1 MKKAPLALLTAAA
14 CALAPAFAQA
24 QAPADRW
31 TFSVA
36 PYLWLPSVDGTLRYG
51 PPPPGGSTAN
61 VSVDA
66 DTLLDNLDFA
76 FMLMGQARK
85 GRWLVATDV
94 IYLDFGAADSTVRS
108 IDFNPGPGAV
118 NVSSTAVNAGTDTDI
133 KGWVWTLVGGY
144 AAVEGPRATL
154 DVLAGFRYLDLEAT
168 TNWQLGATVT
178 GPAGAAAFARTGSVG
193 KSEDVLAAIVGAKGR
208 VKLGDGNWFMNY
220 YADVG
225 GSGSIFTW
233 QGMAGVGYA
242 FKWGELILDYRY
254 LYFSQDGERL
264 IDNVSFG
271 GFALG
276 ANFRF

>member
-1 MKKAPLALLTAAA
+1 
-14 CALAPAFAQA
+14 
-24 QAPADRW
+24 
-31 TFSVA
+31 
-36 PYLWLPSVDGTLRYG
+36 
-51 PPPPGGSTAN
+51 
-61 VSVDA
+61 
-66 DTLLDNLDFA
+66 
-76 FMLMGQARK
+76 MLMGQARK

-178 GPAGAAAFARTGSVG
+178 GPAGAG
-193 KSEDVLAAIVGAKGR
+193 IVGAKGR
-208 VKLGDGNWFMNY
+208 VKLGDGNWFANY

-225 GSGSIFTW
+225 GSGSVFTW

-242 FKWGELILDYRY
+242 FKWGEVVLDYRY
-254 LYFSQDGERL
+254 LYYSQDGDRL
-264 IDNVSFG
+264 IDNISFG
-271 GFALG
+271 GLALG
-276 ANFRF
+276 ANFKF

>member
-1 MKKAPLALLTAAA
+1 MKRTYRALVLTAG
-14 CALAPAFAQA
+14 LIAPAVATA

-31 TFSVA
+31 TFSLA
-36 PYLWLPSVDGTLRYG
+36 PYLWLPSVDGKLNYG
-51 PPPPGGSTAN
+51 PPSAGGATPT

-76 FMLMGQARK
+76 FMGMGQARK

-94 IYLDFGAADSTVRS
+94 IYLDFGAADSSVRS
-108 IDFNPGPGAV
+108 VDFNPGPGPV
-118 NVSSTAVNAGTDTDI
+118 NVSTTGLNAGTQSDL
-133 KGWVWTLVGGY
+133 KGWVWTLTGGY
-144 AAVEGPRATL
+144 AAIEGPRATL
-154 DVLAGFRYLDLEAT
+154 DVLAGLRYLDLEAS
-168 TNWQLGATVT
+168 TNWQLTATVT
-178 GPAGAAAFARTGSVG
+178 GPAGAAAFSRAGNVS
-193 KSEDVLAAIVGAKGR
+193 KSDDAWMGIVGAKGR
-208 VKLGDGNWFMNY
+208 VKLGDGPWFMNY

-225 GSGSIFTW
+225 GSGSMFTW

-242 FKWGELILDYRY
+242 FKWGDVVLDYRY

>member
-1 MKKAPLALLTAAA
+1 MRTSFRNLALCAAL
-14 CALAPAFAQA
+14 LAPAAASA

-36 PYLWLPSVDGTLRYG
+36 PYLWLPSVDGKLNYG
-51 PPPPGGSTAN
+51 PPSAGGAAPS

-76 FMLMGQARK
+76 FMGMAQARR

-94 IYLDFGAADSTVRS
+94 IYLDLGSADSSVRS
-108 IDFNPGPGAV
+108 VDFNPGPGPV
-118 NVSSTAVNAGTDTDI
+118 NVSTTGLNTGTKTDL
-133 KGWVWTLVGGY
+133 KGWVWTVAGGY
-144 AAVEGPRATL
+144 AAIEGPRANL
-154 DVLAGFRYLDLEAT
+154 DLIAGARYLDLET
-168 TNWQLGATVT
+168 RTDWQLAATVT
-178 GPAGAAAFARTGSVG
+178 GPVGATTFGRSGSITSSASVWMG
-193 KSEDVLAAIVGAKGR
+193 IVGAKGR
-208 VKLGDGNWFMNY
+208 VKLGEGNWFMNY

-225 GSGSIFTW
+225 GGGSIFTW

-242 FKWGELILDYRY
+242 FKWGDVVLDYRY
-254 LYFSQDGERL
+254 LYFSQDGQRL

>member
-1 MKKAPLALLTAAA
+1 MKKTAALLLAATV
-14 CALAPAFAQA
+14 CTLAPSLAQA

-36 PYLWLPSVDGTLRYG
+36 PYLWLPSLDGKLNYG
-51 PPPPGGSTAN
+51 PPSAGGATPT

-76 FMLMGQARK
+76 FMGMGQARK

-94 IYLDFGAADSTVRS
+94 IYLDFGGADSAVRS
-108 IDFNPGPGAV
+108 VDFNPGPGPV
-118 NVSSTAVNAGTDTDI
+118 NVSTTGLNAGTNTDL
-133 KGWVWTLVGGY
+133 KGWVWTLAGGY
-144 AAVEGPRATL
+144 ALIEGPRTSL
-154 DVLAGFRYLDLEAT
+154 DLLAGFRYLDLET
-168 TNWQLGATVT
+168 SSDWQLTTTVA
-178 GPAGAAAFARTGSVG
+178 GPAGAATFARSGNVSR
-193 KSEDVLAAIVGAKGR
+193 SEDVWMGIVGAKGR
-208 VKLGDGNWFMNY
+208 VKLGEGNWFANY

-242 FKWGELILDYRY
+242 FKWGDLVLDYRY

-276 ANFRF
+276 ANFKF